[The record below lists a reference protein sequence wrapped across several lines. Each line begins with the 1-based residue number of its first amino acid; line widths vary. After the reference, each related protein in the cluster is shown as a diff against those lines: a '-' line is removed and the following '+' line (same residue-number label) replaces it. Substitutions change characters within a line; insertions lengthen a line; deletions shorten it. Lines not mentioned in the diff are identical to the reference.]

1 MGKEYLVEGAK
12 LKCIHGSE
20 VTQLRVPGHGYTSG
34 GKQKANILDCKK
46 GINIQPFGQCQK
58 EEKEVPCSGCM
69 RLRNKWESTSTS
81 PTKPEM
87 VNGHPALTMDSVL
100 LCNHGGIIMPIT
112 SGQGYERGVD
122 WASFRKRF
130 LKMIRW
136 AAGKNLLCHVFG
148 GDPINMNTGNFIYEK
163 EDLKIGGITNL
174 SFRLFY
180 NTMEEGRGGCLGQG
194 WHHNQ
199 ETRICRKEKGMLLLC
214 LEDGREI
221 PYRRGIG
228 KLYSPLFGDSGLLWQ
243 EKEGYRYGTVS
254 GEEFIFNEEGLLQR
268 KVDSRGNTDTYFYD
282 EKGQL
287 IQVKGAN
294 GGELFY
300 RYNEEGN
307 LIRVKDH
314 TGREVQLW
322 YSYGKLR
329 KYVNACGHAYT
340 YSYNVNGRL
349 ESVLT
354 PRGIVGVKNTYDG
367 ANRVVKQEMPDGG
380 ILTME
385 YDDENNR
392 TYVTEPGGRRIIYE
406 SDERFR
412 NIRTI
417 YEDGEEQYA
426 YNERN
431 QRTLYVDKLGNKTRY
446 RYDEK
451 GNLTKIIDALNNQIL
466 IKYNEKNEPIE
477 YRFPRGG
484 CISNIYDAS
493 GNLIKRTNQMGDSV
507 ELSYNSK
514 GQPLMITY
522 PDSSFVSITYDTR
535 GNISQVGGNHNRCM
549 SYQYDELNRVI
560 SATDAKGQTTQ
571 FAYDERD
578 NLIKIIN
585 TLGKERN
592 FTYNESG
599 LMNQIIDFDGTVQRF
614 FYDECNRLKCYEN
627 QEGSR
632 FEYKYD
638 KANNLT
644 EISLPNGGKKRFSY
658 DYSGNL
664 IEVEDEVGAK
674 TKYQYDPCG
683 NCLGVTNPLGEK
695 NYYVYDELGRVI
707 KETNFQGHKTIFEYD
722 SEGNVV
728 SVNKEEGSRKII
740 EYDLENKK
748 IAERNELNQKT
759 KFIYNS
765 MGLLSDTIDSVG
777 RKVSYK
783 YYPGGRLEKIVYP
796 DGRSI
801 SHVYDANGNVKEKWD
816 SHGYHLYQEYDELNR
831 ILSIRSSDNQ
841 KVHYGYD
848 DVGNITYKKDAMGNE
863 TFYQY
868 SPIGKLKQLKDE
880 GGNITQYFYDVMGN
894 LTGVF
899 QTGEKE
905 ERKYLFEELLVY
917 KEKFHGLHFIQY
929 EYDLSQRMIAEIN
942 ALGHK
947 KTYEYDRMGNLIQKI
962 DEEGYKTSFSYNPGG
977 ILSAIQYNDGRKIE
991 YSYNTLGK
999 ISEVTDW
1006 NGKTIIDYDEN
1017 GRIKKVKDHQ
1027 GKVIGYQWGEFG
1039 ERKAVIYPDR
1049 ERVHYYYDDLLR
1061 LKEINCGLYNVSYC
1075 YGKEGRLKR
1084 KSCNNGIIADYAY
1097 DQAGRLTGLTYQ
1109 RQGKIIESYKY
1120 MYDKVN
1126 RKTSIKKYR
1135 YGLPEESGEYGYEYD
1150 VFGNLTAVRKD
1161 GDILREYTY
1170 DHFHNRI
1177 SLKNKSEISSY
1188 LYNAANQLVYKN
1200 DGSERFY
1207 RYDQRGNLVE
1217 ITEEGGWINQYT
1229 YDCSGRMSEAKNIHR
1244 GEASYVYDGLGKR
1257 IRVEKRAV
1265 GKEPVAVHY
1274 CWDITKRYQ
1283 NLLSAQQGKRKQNY
1297 YWGHF
1302 LEGIKEDRT
1311 QSILLDE
1318 LGSPLRI
1325 VGITGKEQV
1334 VYSYDEFGTAMCEN
1348 TDFNQPFGYTGYL
1361 ADEIGGTYFAN
1372 AREYVADIGRFAG
1385 QDLLPGSI
1393 YSSVSLNRYI
1403 YCRNDSVNYIDL
1415 DGNIAILA
1423 AAGIV
1428 ALGAALGGAME
1439 AGFQAYDIYKSGG
1452 DVTDIG
1458 NYNGIQIGISTL
1470 EGGIMALIPIG
1481 VGANVIKPFAGGLL
1495 QVGTGIGAEV
1505 MRETERNTA
1514 PGWLDYVESIF
1525 TGGVNSMVSIKLGN
1539 LWGKHPYLHSLTRS
1553 IEYTQSAI
1561 KPMVGGKYVTEVPIG
1576 YLKKV
1581 LIEKI
1586 FRQFGIEQ
1594 TIGIPQTIIINQVL
1608 QNIEEILEVLI
1619 QNHKGNIMDIL
1630 HIFEK
1635 NPIDNKE

>member
-1 MGKEYLVEGAK
+1 M
-12 LKCIHGSE
+12 
-20 VTQLRVPGHGYTSG
+20 
-34 GKQKANILDCKK
+34 
-46 GINIQPFGQCQK
+46 
-58 EEKEVPCSGCM
+58 
-69 RLRNKWESTSTS
+69 
-81 PTKPEM
+81 
-87 VNGHPALTMDSVL
+87 
-100 LCNHGGIIMPIT
+100 
-112 SGQGYERGVD
+112 
-122 WASFRKRF
+122 
-130 LKMIRW
+130 
-136 AAGKNLLCHVFG
+136 
-148 GDPINMNTGNFIYEK
+148 
-163 EDLKIGGITNL
+163 
-174 SFRLFY
+174 
-180 NTMEEGRGGCLGQG
+180 
-194 WHHNQ
+194 
-199 ETRICRKEKGMLLLC
+199 
-214 LEDGREI
+214 
-221 PYRRGIG
+221 
-228 KLYSPLFGDSGLLWQ
+228 
-243 EKEGYRYGTVS
+243 
-254 GEEFIFNEEGLLQR
+254 
-268 KVDSRGNTDTYFYD
+268 
-282 EKGQL
+282 
-287 IQVKGAN
+287 
-294 GGELFY
+294 
-300 RYNEEGN
+300 
-307 LIRVKDH
+307 
-314 TGREVQLW
+314 
-322 YSYGKLR
+322 
-329 KYVNACGHAYT
+329 
-340 YSYNVNGRL
+340 
-349 ESVLT
+349 
-354 PRGIVGVKNTYDG
+354 
-367 ANRVVKQEMPDGG
+367 
-380 ILTME
+380 
-385 YDDENNR
+385 
-392 TYVTEPGGRRIIYE
+392 
-406 SDERFR
+406 
-412 NIRTI
+412 
-417 YEDGEEQYA
+417 
-426 YNERN
+426 
-431 QRTLYVDKLGNKTRY
+431 TLY
-446 RYDEK
+446 
-451 GNLTKIIDALNNQIL
+451 
-466 IKYNEKNEPIE
+466 
-477 YRFPRGG
+477 
-484 CISNIYDAS
+484 
-493 GNLIKRTNQMGDSV
+493 
-507 ELSYNSK
+507 NS
-514 GQPLMITY
+514 
-522 PDSSFVSITYDTR
+522 R

-599 LMNQIIDFDGTVQRF
+599 LMNQIIDFDRTVQRF

-880 GGNITQYFYDVMGN
+880 GGNITQYFYDLMGN
-894 LTGVF
+894 LTGIF

-905 ERKYLFEELLVY
+905 EREYLFEELLLH
-917 KEKFHGLHFIQY
+917 KEKFHDLHFIQY

-1135 YGLPEESGEYGYEYD
+1135 YGLPEESREYGYEYD

-1177 SLKNKSEISSY
+1177 SLKNKSGMVSY

-1217 ITEEGGWINQYT
+1217 IAEEGGWINQYT
-1229 YDCSGRMSEAKNIHR
+1229 YDSSERMSEAKNIHR

-1283 NLLSAQQGKRKQNY
+1283 NLLSVEQGQRKQNY

-1302 LEGIKEDRT
+1302 LEGIKEDRAE
-1311 QSILLDE
+1311 SFILDE

-1325 VGITGKEQV
+1325 VGITGKEQA
-1334 VYSYDEFGTAMCEN
+1334 VYSYDEFGYAMCEN
-1348 TDFNQPFGYTGYL
+1348 TGVNHPFGYTGYL
-1361 ADEIGGTYFAN
+1361 TDEIGVTYFAN

-1385 QDLLPGSI
+1385 EDLVPGSI

-1415 DGNIAILA
+1415 DGNIPVLAVVAIGALVSG
-1423 AAGIV
+1423 GI
-1428 ALGAALGGAME
+1428 E
-1439 AGFQAYDIYKSGG
+1439 IGFQAYDIYKQGG
-1452 DVTDIG
+1452 DVLDPG
-1458 NYNGIQIGISTL
+1458 NYNGSQIGISVV

-1481 VGANVIKPFAGGLL
+1481 VTNSLGRGALQIATGVGAETLREIERNPNPKGEDFGMATFSGIVNVGIS
-1495 QVGTGIGAEV
+1495 VGIG
-1505 MRETERNTA
+1505 N
-1514 PGWLDYVESIF
+1514 IF
-1525 TGGVNSMVSIKLGN
+1525 SG
-1539 LWGKHPYLHSLTRS
+1539 HPYIKSLDNS
-1553 IEYTQSAI
+1553 IRYVKAAVT
-1561 KPMVGGKYVTEVPIG
+1561 PMGGGKYVSEVPIM
-1576 YLKKV
+1576 YLRKELGKKV
-1581 LIEKI
+1581 LKQASID
-1586 FRQFGIEQ
+1586 QLVGILA
-1594 TIGIPQTIIINQVL
+1594 TIISSQTL
-1608 QNIEEILEVLI
+1608 QNIDAIKTYFENRIQSELLALLQNMEE
-1619 QNHKGNIMDIL
+1619 NFMY
-1630 HIFEK
+1630 
-1635 NPIDNKE
+1635 NKE